1 MRMTLI
7 IIAIPIM
14 LILSVTT
21 IPSSP
26 SSPSSFSFSP
36 ILSVYAQQSVDNQ
49 NMTTANVNV
58 DNNTYTIKFNTTN
71 ARVLGIAPEKES
83 AKIAVTI
90 EPTKE
95 GKLTINLPRELIDYK
110 IAGNKDGN
118 FIVHINGK
126 QISSFNENTHAAGGN
141 KTSRTL
147 DINFGTGDRTIEIIG
162 TQMAQ
167 APFAV
172 IKKQVQNEEAAAS
185 AANKTKEVS
194 SIGNKTTMA
203 KNVTN
208 TSQPANAASILNKT
222 GEVAKTFVN
231 KTTGVLSNMT
241 KNLLGGK

>member
-1 MRMTLI
+1 MYMSDLQENRNRNQLNSKSGRTVAAAISMRMTLI

-26 SSPSSFSFSP
+26 FSP

-222 GEVAKTFVN
+222 GE
-231 KTTGVLSNMT
+231 
-241 KNLLGGK
+241 